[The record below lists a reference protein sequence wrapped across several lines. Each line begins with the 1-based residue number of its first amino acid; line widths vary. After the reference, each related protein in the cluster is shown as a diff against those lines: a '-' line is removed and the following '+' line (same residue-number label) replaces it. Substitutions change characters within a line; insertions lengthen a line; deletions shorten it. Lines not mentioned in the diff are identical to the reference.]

1 MKKFAKLFAI
11 VLTLAMVITCF
22 AGCGSSNTT
31 TVIDE
36 DGNEVEIELTTVRIG
51 IHSNIGGAGLVAV
64 ADEMGFFLE
73 EGINAEIT
81 VVESGPVEM
90 AAMRAGTRTLEV
102 GYIGSGV
109 AWNALDGDGNSVSFV
124 YFSGLGDAETMLSR
138 EGIFTD
144 SNSDGEYDFDE
155 IYEGL
160 KGQTVYLD
168 TSTTPGSW
176 FKTLLGYV
184 NEGKDASEQLWI
196 SCETTDYLS
205 GYEAP
210 NSNSAN
216 AVEVVYISNANC
228 ATAMS
233 TVSSS
238 RADIVV
244 CFSPIPD
251 TILAANDDVEVIA
264 KTSTHFAASDSSIET
279 FVASDE
285 WIAEDPET
293 VQAFVNALTKA
304 AAVRNDD
311 TDFVETAAENIT
323 NAAAG
328 SYNASDSWWPT
339 IAEYKEMFSSTSGTG
354 YEYMEALY
362 DIAYPNVTSGIIEDF
377 EDTMD
382 FSFMLE
388 ALNNIG

>member
-1 MKKFAKLFAI
+1 MKKLTKLFAI
-11 VLTLAMVITCF
+11 VLSLALVLSCF
-22 AGCGSSNTT
+22 SGCGSS
-31 TVIDE
+31 D
-36 DGNEVEIELTTVRIG
+36 DELTTVRVG
-51 IHSNIGGAGLVAV
+51 IHANIGGATLVAV
-64 ADEMGFFLE
+64 AEEMGFFEE

-90 AAMRAGTRTLEV
+90 AAMRAGTRTLDV

-109 AWNALDGDGNSVSFV
+109 SWNALDGDGNSLSFV
-124 YFSGLGDAETMLSR
+124 YFSGLGDAETMLAR

-144 SNSDGEYDFDE
+144 SNSNGFYDFDE

-160 KGQTVYLD
+160 KGQTIYLD
-168 TSTTPGSW
+168 TSTTPGTW
-176 FKTLLGYV
+176 FKTLLGYI
-184 NEGKDASEQLWI
+184 NEGKSASEQLWI
-196 SCETTDYLS
+196 TCETSDYLA
-205 GYEAP
+205 GYEAL
-210 NSNSAN
+210 NSDPAY
-216 AVEVVYISNANC
+216 AVEVVYLANSSC

-293 VQAFVNALTKA
+293 VQAFINALTKA
-304 AAVRNDD
+304 AAIRNDD
-311 TDFVETAAENIT
+311 YDYAETVAENIT

-339 IAEYKEMFSSTSGTG
+339 IDEYKDMFLTSSGSG
-354 YEYMEALY
+354 YDYMQALY

-377 EDTMD
+377 EDTMN
-382 FSFMLE
+382 FSFMIE